1 MHPEVFNTTR
11 YAPTP
16 SGYLHLG
23 NLYSFIVTAI
33 LAREKGLKI
42 FLRIDDMDRDRYRP
56 EFLENIFE
64 ILRYF
69 DLPWDVGPSDKA
81 DFEQQ
86 WAQQNRIQSYT
97 HALETLRQQGFVYAC
112 SCTRTDQQKFGLESG
127 CVKGCSDAQLS
138 LSAVGFNWR
147 FRTLEEQQELVLATG
162 ERVVYPFPIKM
173 KDFVIRRR
181 DGNPAYQLC
190 SVIDDQE
197 FKIGWVVRGMD
208 LLDSSIAQIALS
220 RALNNSSYSDIKHI
234 HHPVLRTANG
244 SKLSKSDGADS
255 LRAMQI
261 KGISAAEILAM
272 LAEQLGI
279 RRTIAHWSD
288 FTYREL
294 TSNL

>member
-1 MHPEVFNTTR
+1 MHPEEFNNTR

-33 LAREKGLKI
+33 LARENGLKI

-64 ILRYF
+64 VLRYF
-69 DLPWDVGPSDKA
+69 DFPWDFGPSDKA
-81 DFEQQ
+81 DFERQ
-86 WAQQNRIQSYT
+86 WAQQYRLQRYT
-97 HALETLRQQGFVYAC
+97 HALETLRQQGFVYAS
-112 SCTRTDQQKFGLESG
+112 SCTRSDQQKVGLESG

-138 LSAVGFNWR
+138 LNAAGFNWR
-147 FRTLEEQQELVLATG
+147 FRTPEEQQELVLATG
-162 ERVVYPFPIKM
+162 ERVVYPFPFKM

-190 SVIDDQE
+190 SVIDDQQ
-197 FKIGWVVRGMD
+197 FRIGWVIRGMD
-208 LLDSSIAQIALS
+208 LLDSSIAQMVLSKALKHT
-220 RALNNSSYSDIKHI
+220 AYTQIKHI
-234 HHPVLRTANG
+234 HHPLLTSADG

-255 LRAMQI
+255 LHDLLK
-261 KGISAAEILAM
+261 KGVSSSEILTL

-279 RRTIAHWSD
+279 HRTIAHWSD
-288 FTYREL
+288 FNYCEL
-294 TSNL
+294 TSKL

>member
-1 MHPEVFNTTR
+1 MLPEVFNTTR

-23 NLYSFIVTAI
+23 NLYSFILTAI

-42 FLRIDDMDRDRYRP
+42 FLRIDDMDRARYRP

-64 ILRYF
+64 VLRYF
-69 DLPWDVGPSDKA
+69 DLPWDIGPTDKT
-81 DFEQQ
+81 DVEQQ
-86 WAQQNRIQSYT
+86 WAQQYRIQSYT
-97 HALETLRQQGFVYAC
+97 HALEILRQQGFVYAC
-112 SCTRTDQQKFGLESG
+112 SCTRSDQQKFGLESG
-127 CVKGCSDAQLS
+127 CVKGCSDAELS
-138 LSAVGFNWR
+138 LNVDGFNWR
-147 FRTLEEQQELVLATG
+147 FRTPEEQQELVLATG
-162 ERVVYPFPIKM
+162 ERVIYPFPFKI

-190 SVIDDQE
+190 SIIDDQQ

-220 RALNNSSYSDIKHI
+220 KALNNNTYAEVKHM
-234 HHPVLRTANG
+234 HHPLLRSSDG

-255 LRAMQI
+255 LHALVN
-261 KGISAAEILAM
+261 KGVSAAGILTL

-279 RRTIAHWSD
+279 RRTISHWSD
-288 FTYREL
+288 FHYFEL